1 MINRTTGLRDWAVVV
16 LRLALGGA
24 FIVHGYA
31 KLFPSGPAGFAGF
44 VQSLGFP
51 APQALAWIVS
61 LLEFGGGI
69 AMVLGLFVRPI
80 GILYIVEM
88 LVTAFRVKMARGVGF
103 IDRSTGWEVDLL
115 LAAIALAL
123 VLLGSGAFGLDAAL
137 RSKKGTRFR

>member
-1 MINRTTGLRDWAVVV
+1 
-16 LRLALGGA
+16 
-24 FIVHGYA
+24 
-31 KLFPSGPAGFAGF
+31 
-44 VQSLGFP
+44 QSLGFP

-88 LVTAFRVKMARGVGF
+88 LVTTFRAKMARGVGF